1 MFGNGTEI
9 VRLLDWA
16 TVVYSIISRRRYSV
30 QKSFSN
36 SHIRDRKKY
45 RKRILILSDDS
56 QLASS
61 LSLFFGEEFDVQT
74 VEQFDQARDII
85 IQENAD
91 LLLIDFGLPDN
102 RISQSLSTIKSRKK
116 IPVILM
122 YVFHEKKLSIES
134 EIRKYADA
142 VFYKP
147 VNIIDVLGQI
157 RLFLS

>member
-1 MFGNGTEI
+1 M
-9 VRLLDWA
+9 
-16 TVVYSIISRRRYSV
+16 
-30 QKSFSN
+30 QKSLSN
-36 SHIRDRKKY
+36 SHTRARKKDK
-45 RKRILILSDDS
+45 KRILILSDDS

-61 LSLFFGEEFDVQT
+61 VSLFFGDEFEVQT

-85 IQENAD
+85 KQGNVD

-102 RISQSLSTIKSRKK
+102 RISHSLSNLKSRKK

-122 YVFHEKKLSIES
+122 YVFHEKKIPIES

-147 VNIIDVLGQI
+147 VNLTDVLGRI

>member
-1 MFGNGTEI
+1 M
-9 VRLLDWA
+9 
-16 TVVYSIISRRRYSV
+16 
-30 QKSFSN
+30 
-36 SHIRDRKKY
+36 
-45 RKRILILSDDS
+45 ILSDDS

-61 LSLFFGEEFDVQT
+61 LSLFFGDEFEVQT

-85 IQENAD
+85 KQGNVD

-102 RISQSLSTIKSRKK
+102 RISHSLSNLKSRKK

-122 YVFHEKKLSIES
+122 YVFHEKKIPIES

-147 VNIIDVLGQI
+147 VNITDVLGRI

>member
-1 MFGNGTEI
+1 M
-9 VRLLDWA
+9 
-16 TVVYSIISRRRYSV
+16 
-30 QKSFSN
+30 QKSISN
-36 SHIRDRKKY
+36 SFTGDRDKDK
-45 RKRILILSDDS
+45 KRILILSDDS

-61 LSLFFGEEFDVQT
+61 LSLFFGDEFDVQT
-74 VEQFDQARDII
+74 VEQFDQVREIL
-85 IQENAD
+85 NRGHAD

-102 RISQSLSTIKSRKK
+102 RISQSLSNLKGRKK

-122 YVFHEKKLSIES
+122 YVFHEKKIPIES

-147 VNIIDVLGQI
+147 VNITDVLGRI

>member
-1 MFGNGTEI
+1 
-9 VRLLDWA
+9 
-16 TVVYSIISRRRYSV
+16 V
-30 QKSFSN
+30 QKSISN
-36 SHIRDRKKY
+36 SFTGDRDKDK
-45 RKRILILSDDS
+45 KRILILSDDS

-61 LSLFFGEEFDVQT
+61 LSLFFGDEFDVQT
-74 VEQFDQARDII
+74 VEQFDQVREIL
-85 IQENAD
+85 NRGHAD

-102 RISQSLSTIKSRKK
+102 RISQSLSNLKGRKK

-122 YVFHEKKLSIES
+122 YVFHEKKIPIES

-147 VNIIDVLGQI
+147 VNITDVLGRI